1 MTENTIEKASLPE
14 TAAPVIH
21 VSPSPHLA
29 DQALTTQRIM
39 LDVVIGL
46 IPVALMA
53 LSVFRLYAVK
63 QLAICIVSCLAA
75 EALFARMRG
84 RALPLKDC
92 SALVTGIILA
102 LSLPGPAP
110 WYVGVIASFVAIG
123 IGKAIFGGIGM
134 NIFNPAMV
142 GRAFVM
148 IAFASALA
156 ASGYQD
162 VNSSVDAVTQAT
174 PLDTFKQTGAVA
186 PLSALFFGLTNG
198 SLGDGIH
205 TAVDILVTGG
215 RQGTRKGDHDKGP
228 SYHGRVEDV
237 HADPAKDGFTDP
249 DSHEGGDHPH
259 IPGRRPR
266 KRKGQ
271 DDTGDQGRKILER
284 QSPSAHLG
292 EQRFGRQ
299 AADDTDRKLL
309 DRVKAKHIQRH
320 ENDRREADNHVQHD
334 ALGGQGLVGQ
344 MRRGRHVDHGRRY
357 LGWGCLFN
365 GFFRHVFLIA
375 SF

>member
-1 MTENTIEKASLPE
+1 MTEKTLDTVSDPGTE
-14 TAAPVIH
+14 TPVIH

-46 IPVALMA
+46 LPVVGMA
-53 LSVFRLYAVK
+53 LYVFRLYAVK

-84 RALPLKDC
+84 RALPLKDY

-110 WYVGVIASFVAIG
+110 WYVGVIAAFVAIG
-123 IGKAIFGGIGM
+123 IGKAIFGGVGM

-162 VNSSVDAVTQAT
+162 AGSTVDAVTQAT

-198 SLGDGIH
+198 SLGETSALACLIGGIYLCVRRSASWEIPAGVLGA
-205 TAVDILVTGG
+205 AVVLGGIANLLDMDSGWTVLHHILGG
-215 RQGTRKGDHDKGP
+215 SMLFG
-228 SYHGRVEDV
+228 
-237 HADPAKDGFTDP
+237 AFFIATDP
-249 DSHEGGDHPH
+249 VSSPLTPRGKFIFGCGVGAFIMLLRIFSGYPEGVMFAVLLMNCMTPLINRWT
-259 IPGRRPR
+259 IPRP
-266 KRKGQ
+266 
-271 DDTGDQGRKILER
+271 
-284 QSPSAHLG
+284 LG
-292 EQRFGRQ
+292 AQ
-299 AADDTDRKLL
+299 
-309 DRVKAKHIQRH
+309 
-320 ENDRREADNHVQHD
+320 
-334 ALGGQGLVGQ
+334 
-344 MRRGRHVDHGRRY
+344 
-357 LGWGCLFN
+357 
-365 GFFRHVFLIA
+365 
-375 SF
+375 

>member
-1 MTENTIEKASLPE
+1 MTENILSKTSE
-14 TAAPVIH
+14 TESAAPVIH

-46 IPVALMA
+46 APVILMA
-53 LSVFRLYAVK
+53 LYMFRLYAVK
-63 QLAICIVSCLAA
+63 QLAICVISCLAA

-84 RALPLKDC
+84 RAVPLKDC

-162 VNSSVDAVTQAT
+162 VNSSIDAVTQAT
-174 PLDTFKQTGAVA
+174 PMDTFKQTGAVT
-186 PLSALFFGLTNG
+186 PLAALFLGLTNG
-198 SLGDGIH
+198 SLGETSALACLIGGIYLCIRRSASWEIPAGVIGAA
-205 TAVDILVTGG
+205 AVLGG
-215 RQGTRKGDHDKGP
+215 LANLMDMDSGWTVLHHLCGG
-228 SYHGRVEDV
+228 SLLFG
-237 HADPAKDGFTDP
+237 AFFIATDP
-249 DSHEGGDHPH
+249 CSSPLTPKGKFIFGLGVGGFIMLLRLFSGYPAGVMFAVLLMNCLTPLINRWT
-259 IPGRRPR
+259 IPRP
-266 KRKGQ
+266 
-271 DDTGDQGRKILER
+271 
-284 QSPSAHLG
+284 LG
-292 EQRFGRQ
+292 
-299 AADDTDRKLL
+299 
-309 DRVKAKHIQRH
+309 
-320 ENDRREADNHVQHD
+320 
-334 ALGGQGLVGQ
+334 
-344 MRRGRHVDHGRRY
+344 
-357 LGWGCLFN
+357 
-365 GFFRHVFLIA
+365 A
-375 SF
+375 S